1 LGDERQWGITQARKK
16 TITDEDMEQ
25 QLATLTAQEN
35 EPKRGL
41 MDKSLLA
48 GNRAEHLLE
57 FVNQYRA
64 NLRGKLDWLNSEPQT
79 REEGE
84 RQFKARRQI
93 VEAIVK
99 RVNVYTDK
107 TVKVV
112 FEFDL
117 TGMDEQIKERRRW

>member
-1 LGDERQWGITQARKK
+1 
-16 TITDEDMEQ
+16 MEQ
-25 QLATLTAQEN
+25 QLATLPAQEN

-48 GNRAEHLLE
+48 GNRAENFLE

-79 REEGE
+79 PEEGE

-107 TVKVV
+107 TAEVV